1 MDSLYLFTP
10 PPSPVFPGE
19 AQIRSIFILSAMVGA
34 GAGVMRVHIDAIFAC
49 VSVTTNEQKNQLV
62 TGGDW
67 PTSSKK
73 KKMKERMKSRNLF
86 RRCAGCGSRTVVSGG
101 RFCNTHINAP
111 PPA

>member
-73 KKMKERMKSRNLF
+73 KNEGEDEEQESF
-86 RRCAGCGSRTVVSGG
+86 
-101 RFCNTHINAP
+101 
-111 PPA
+111 PAMCRVWE